1 MADFNRVAEN
11 CNRVLDEI
19 GKVVVGKREQAR
31 MLLRCL
37 SVSGH
42 ALLEDVPGV
51 GKTLL
56 ARTFARATGLT
67 FRRIQ
72 FTPDL
77 LPSDVTGV
85 NVFSQKDGDFR
96 WVPGPVFANIIL
108 ADELNRATP
117 RTQSSLL
124 EAMEER
130 QVTTEGETRPL
141 PSPFMVVATQNPI
154 EMEGTFP
161 LPEAQVDRFL
171 VKIDMGYPSREEELD
186 ILEKYSG
193 LNTPAPTAQ
202 VEVVITEGDLREM
215 MEAAASVSMS
225 REVGGYLMSIVEG
238 TRKHP
243 ALLLGV
249 SPRGALHLAKLA
261 KASAALDGRD
271 YLLPDDVKDVAIPCL
286 SHRITPK
293 SEASLRGKTRREIIA
308 QVLEE
313 TPVPVKPYT
322 STRDGQ

>member
-1 MADFNRVAEN
+1 MADFERVAEN
-11 CNRVLDEI
+11 CSRVLDEI
-19 GKVVVGKREQAR
+19 GKVVIGKRDQAK

-56 ARTFARATGLT
+56 ARTFALATGLS
-67 FRRIQ
+67 FKRIQ

-85 NVFSQKDGDFR
+85 NVFSQKEGDFR

-171 VKIDMGYPSREEELD
+171 VKIDLGYPSREEELA
-186 ILEKYSG
+186 ILQRFSG
-193 LNTPAPTAQ
+193 PDTPVPASQ
-202 VEVVITEGDLREM
+202 VKVAITREDLSEM

-225 REVGGYLMSIVEG
+225 REVGEYLMSIVEG

-243 ALLLGV
+243 SVLLGV
-249 SPRGALHLAKLA
+249 SPRGALHLARLA
-261 KASAALDGRD
+261 KAAAALDGRD
-271 YLLPDDVKDVAIPCL
+271 YLLPDDIKDVAIPCL

-293 SEASLRGKTRREIIA
+293 SEASLRGKTRREIIV

-313 TPVPVKPYT
+313 TPVPVKP
-322 STRDGQ
+322 SVNSQDGQ

>member
-1 MADFNRVAEN
+1 MADFGRVHQT
-11 CNRVLDEI
+11 CDRVLNEI
-19 GKVVVGKREQAR
+19 GKVVIGKREQAK

-42 ALLEDVPGV
+42 ALLEDVPGT

-56 ARTFARATGLT
+56 ARSFARATGLT
-67 FRRIQ
+67 FKRIQ

-77 LPSDVTGV
+77 LPSDVVGV

-96 WVPGPVFANIIL
+96 WVPGPVFANIVL

-130 QVTTEGETRPL
+130 QVTSEGQTRKL

-171 VKIDMGYPSREEELD
+171 VKIDMGYPGREEELQ
-186 ILEKYSG
+186 IIERYSG
-193 LNTPAPTAQ
+193 AGTP
-202 VEVVITEGDLREM
+202 EVTGEIEVAMTQDDLEEM
-215 MEAAASVSMS
+215 REAAASVKMS
-225 REVGGYLMSIVEG
+225 QEVGAYLMSLVEA
-238 TRKHP
+238 TREHP

-249 SPRGALHLAKLA
+249 SPRGALHLTRLA

-271 YLLPDDVKDVAIPCL
+271 YLLPDDIKDVAVPCL
-286 SHRITPK
+286 AHRITPK
-293 SEASLRGKTRREIIA
+293 SETSLRGKTRREIMA
-308 QVLEE
+308 QVLED
-313 TPVPVKPYT
+313 TPVPVGPAGDA
-322 STRDGQ
+322 RNGQ